1 MTSHNVRGL
10 NFEHILKLHSILLL
24 GARKI
29 VEHAHVSGGMKFSAL
44 LLEQLLSKVVAGEE
58 I

>member
-44 LLEQLLSKVVAGEE
+44 LLEQLLSKVVAGE